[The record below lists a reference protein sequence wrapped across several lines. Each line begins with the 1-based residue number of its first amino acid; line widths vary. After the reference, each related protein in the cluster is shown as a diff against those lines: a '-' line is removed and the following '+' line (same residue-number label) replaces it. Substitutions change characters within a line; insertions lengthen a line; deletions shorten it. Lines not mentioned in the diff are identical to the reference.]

1 MKNYQ
6 KLVWK
11 LIDRNISESEFN
23 DLQIKLLSDVKLR
36 DYYQQCLETEST
48 LANRHHSPFLRFS
61 DEKKDSKSKI
71 TSFTTFIGGVAA
83 AAVLLKTLNH
93 SWLSDCVCT
102 HATPCYNTCGAYRV

>member
-48 LANRHHSPFLRFS
+48 L
-61 DEKKDSKSKI
+61 E
-71 TSFTTFIGGVAA
+71 
-83 AAVLLKTLNH
+83 
-93 SWLSDCVCT
+93 
-102 HATPCYNTCGAYRV
+102 RVIRGSR